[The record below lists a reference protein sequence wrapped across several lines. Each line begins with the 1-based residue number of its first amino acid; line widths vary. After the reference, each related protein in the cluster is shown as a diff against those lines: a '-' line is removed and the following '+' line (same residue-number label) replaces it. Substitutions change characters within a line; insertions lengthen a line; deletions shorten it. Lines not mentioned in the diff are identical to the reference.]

1 MQEINQRF
9 HYISDEGLPLIYGVG
24 IGFGGQDYFWD
35 ARQRKENMLV
45 LQMTLTG
52 SGQLKTPGATFALTP
67 GKAFLGEIPG
77 NYQYFGDKWHF
88 LYLEFSPNV
97 RQWFPQSI
105 QVLTLEKK
113 HQLEIK
119 NLVSKLIESEVDI
132 YLNAKLTFQL
142 VLTLKAA
149 IKNQNLDQS
158 PKMLKVK
165 DYLNKNYSNDFSLDD
180 LAQEFGMSK
189 FRLIREFNSVYQ
201 IPPMHYLQKIR
212 INHAQELL
220 WLDKEVQFVAEATGF
235 SNANYFSKVFRKE
248 VGMSPSDYRAGKEF
262 YRH

>member
-1 MQEINQRF
+1 
-9 HYISDEGLPLIYGVG
+9 
-24 IGFGGQDYFWD
+24 
-35 ARQRKENMLV
+35 MLV

-52 SGQLKTPGATFALTP
+52 SGQLKTPGAMFALTS

-142 VLTLKAA
+142 VLTLKAS

-158 PKMLKVK
+158 PKMLK
-165 DYLNKNYSNDFSLDD
+165 
-180 LAQEFGMSK
+180 GMSK

-220 WLDKEVQFVAEATGF
+220 WLGKEVQFVAEATGF